1 MINVLFFASL
11 REQLNCE
18 KLSLTEDLK
27 TVAEVKEKL
36 IALHPDWQVHFNNSA
51 LLNAVNQEMA
61 SDSTKVSDGDDVAFF
76 PPVTGG

>member
-1 MINVLFFASL
+1 MINVLFFARL

-18 KLSLTEDLK
+18 KLSLIDDLK

-36 IALHPDWQVHFNNSA
+36 IALHPDWQVYFNNSA
-51 LLNAVNQEMA
+51 VLNAVNQEMV
-61 SDSTKVSDGDDVAFF
+61 SDSAKVSDGDDVAFF